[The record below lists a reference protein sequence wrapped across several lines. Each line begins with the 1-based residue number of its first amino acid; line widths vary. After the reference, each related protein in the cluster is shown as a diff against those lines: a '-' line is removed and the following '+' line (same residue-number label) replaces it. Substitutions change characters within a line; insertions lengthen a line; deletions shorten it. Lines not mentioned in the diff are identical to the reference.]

1 MEQMKPFL
9 SVCMIVKNEE
19 KVLRRCLESI
29 CGIAD
34 EIIIADTG
42 STDKTKEI
50 ALEYTDQVFEYE
62 WENDFSKA
70 RNFAASK
77 AKGEWIL
84 AIDADE
90 FVDRD
95 SFLKFKEELRNNPP
109 EYNILAVQVVNF
121 VGENG
126 KDTILNYHERLYK
139 NDGSISYYRSIHEL
153 LVHKDSKE
161 KKGFAN
167 LQIYHSGY
175 MKNVIEV
182 KGKSKRNLN
191 LLLSKK
197 IKEPIDYYF
206 LGNEYESLGEL
217 DKAIKYYKKGF
228 QLKENLYQDWVIK
241 LLIRLVNTLYRANRS
256 EEALEIIETCEK
268 LFPNL
273 VDFKFFRGK
282 ICFDKGDFK
291 KSKKIFEEILNKS
304 KSFKADT
311 SNDFLQYLPL
321 KFLGEIYETEN
332 EYHLAVQYYSRA
344 LALNDADDYL
354 WMKLITLLAEHS
366 PFEELVEFIINNLL
380 NRGSITHKRVIK
392 ILLGVPN
399 LHVQK
404 LTSSFLEDPNL
415 SKIERESLLIKTL
428 LLDKDTDSI
437 ISILNEKSTSEII
450 SIIAEGIFSFIDLI
464 ILALEI
470 ENHQYRKLLFE
481 IPFEKEL
488 KNLLNLLF
496 NKNHKKLNNYEEE
509 LFLKIL
515 QQAEVLKIEKVI
527 KKMQSKIKYLSPKMQ
542 VKVKRMRKQLH

>member
-1 MEQMKPFL
+1 VEQIKPFL

-77 AKGEWIL
+77 ATGEWIL

-95 SFLKFKEELRNNPP
+95 SFFKFKEELRNNPP

-161 KKGFAN
+161 NKGFTN

-197 IKEPIDYYF
+197 IKEPID
-206 LGNEYESLGEL
+206 
-217 DKAIKYYKKGF
+217 
-228 QLKENLYQDWVIK
+228 
-241 LLIRLVNTLYRANRS
+241 
-256 EEALEIIETCEK
+256 
-268 LFPNL
+268 
-273 VDFKFFRGK
+273 
-282 ICFDKGDFK
+282 
-291 KSKKIFEEILNKS
+291 
-304 KSFKADT
+304 
-311 SNDFLQYLPL
+311 
-321 KFLGEIYETEN
+321 
-332 EYHLAVQYYSRA
+332 
-344 LALNDADDYL
+344 
-354 WMKLITLLAEHS
+354 
-366 PFEELVEFIINNLL
+366 
-380 NRGSITHKRVIK
+380 
-392 ILLGVPN
+392 
-399 LHVQK
+399 
-404 LTSSFLEDPNL
+404 
-415 SKIERESLLIKTL
+415 
-428 LLDKDTDSI
+428 
-437 ISILNEKSTSEII
+437 
-450 SIIAEGIFSFIDLI
+450 
-464 ILALEI
+464 
-470 ENHQYRKLLFE
+470 
-481 IPFEKEL
+481 
-488 KNLLNLLF
+488 
-496 NKNHKKLNNYEEE
+496 
-509 LFLKIL
+509 
-515 QQAEVLKIEKVI
+515 
-527 KKMQSKIKYLSPKMQ
+527 
-542 VKVKRMRKQLH
+542 